1 MRLVILRPSFWQ
13 ALKGAE
19 AGQDDESQG
28 EKKDQNTSASLGS
41 FVGGLNN
48 KHLQLAELSHQ
59 GAGKQGM
66 KS

>member
-28 EKKDQNTSASLGS
+28 EKKDLGRSKRTLGLWGPSRKGVEGRVTRGQLGS
-41 FVGGLNN
+41 SKMG
-48 KHLQLAELSHQ
+48 
-59 GAGKQGM
+59 
-66 KS
+66 